1 MNCVKISEAE
11 YPLMEYIWEHAPI
24 SASALAAYS
33 QDAFHWKKNTTYT
46 VIKRL
51 TLRGALERQ
60 EPGFIVTPL
69 VTKEAVQQSRSWK
82 ICATGFSQGSSKD
95 MILSF
100 LSRESVDEQQ
110 LAELKKAVE
119 EYHR

>member
-33 QDAFHWKKNTTYT
+33 LDAFHWKKNTTYT

-60 EPGFIVTPL
+60 EPGFIVTRWLPN
-69 VTKEAVQQSRSWK
+69 SRYSSLNWK
-82 ICATGFSQGSSKD
+82 ICATASLPVLRR
-95 MILSF
+95 ILSF
-100 LSRESVDEQQ
+100 RSFPESRSAKKNWLS
-110 LAELKKAVE
+110 
-119 EYHR
+119 

>member
-33 QDAFHWKKNTTYT
+33 LDAFHWKKNTTYT

-60 EPGFIVTPL
+60 EPGLCNRIF
-69 VTKEAVQQSRSWK
+69 A
-82 ICATGFSQGSSKD
+82 GSSKD
-95 MILSF
+95 FILSF
-100 LSRESVDEQQ
+100 ISRESVSEEE
-110 LAELKKAVE
+110 LAELKAAVQ

>member
-1 MNCVKISEAE
+1 MLRSQPLLWQHIPRMRFIGRKI
-11 YPLMEYIWEHAPI
+11 PP
-24 SASALAAYS
+24 
-33 QDAFHWKKNTTYT
+33 T

-69 VTKEAVQQSRSWK
+69 VTKEAVQQSELENLCNR
-82 ICATGFSQGSSKD
+82 IFAGSSKD

>member
-69 VTKEAVQQSRSWK
+69 VTKQQVQQSELENLCNR
-82 ICATGFSQGSSKD
+82 IFAGSSKD
-95 MILSF
+95 FILSF
-100 LSRESVDEQQ
+100 ISRENVSEEE
-110 LAELKKAVE
+110 LAQIRQTVN

>member
-11 YPLMEYIWEHAPI
+11 YPLMEYIWENAPI

-69 VTKEAVQQSRSWK
+69 VTKQQVQQSELENLCNR
-82 ICATGFSQGSSKD
+82 IFAGSSKD
-95 MILSF
+95 FILSF
-100 LSRESVDEQQ
+100 ISRESVGDEELAQ
-110 LAELKKAVE
+110 LKQVVE

>member
-1 MNCVKISEAE
+1 MGTCSDLSLCSGSIFPGCVSLEE
-11 YPLMEYIWEHAPI
+11 
-24 SASALAAYS
+24 
-33 QDAFHWKKNTTYT
+33 NTTYT

-69 VTKEAVQQSRSWK
+69 VTKEAVQQSELENLCNR
-82 ICATGFSQGSSKD
+82 IFAGSSKD

>member
-11 YPLMEYIWEHAPI
+11 YPLMEYIWENAPI

-51 TLRGALERQ
+51 TLRGAL
-60 EPGFIVTPL
+60 
-69 VTKEAVQQSRSWK
+69 
-82 ICATGFSQGSSKD
+82 
-95 MILSF
+95 
-100 LSRESVDEQQ
+100 
-110 LAELKKAVE
+110 
-119 EYHR
+119 

>member
-33 QDAFHWKKNTTYT
+33 LDAFHWKKNTTYT

-69 VTKEAVQQSRSWK
+69 VTKQQVQQS
-82 ICATGFSQGSSKD
+82 
-95 MILSF
+95 
-100 LSRESVDEQQ
+100 
-110 LAELKKAVE
+110 
-119 EYHR
+119 

>member
-1 MNCVKISEAE
+1 MTALL
-11 YPLMEYIWEHAPI
+11 PA
-24 SASALAAYS
+24 ALADNCPDVALSLPSADIANY
-33 QDAFHWKKNTTYT
+33 AF
-46 VIKRL
+46 
-51 TLRGALERQ
+51 RGALERQ

-69 VTKEAVQQSRSWK
+69 VTKEAVQQSELENLCNR
-82 ICATGFSQGSSKD
+82 IFAGSSKD

>member
-46 VIKRL
+46 VI
-51 TLRGALERQ
+51 
-60 EPGFIVTPL
+60 VTPL
-69 VTKEAVQQSRSWK
+69 VTKEAVQQSELENLCNR
-82 ICATGFSQGSSKD
+82 IFAGSSKD

>member
-33 QDAFHWKKNTTYT
+33 LDAFHWKKNTTYT

-69 VTKEAVQQSRSWK
+69 VTKQQSELENLCNR
-82 ICATGFSQGSSKD
+82 IFAGSSKD
-95 MILSF
+95 FILSF
-100 LSRESVDEQQ
+100 SSRESVSEEE
-110 LAELKKAVE
+110 LAELKAAVQ

>member
-69 VTKEAVQQSRSWK
+69 VTKEAVQQSELEDLCNR
-82 ICATGFSQGSSKD
+82 IFAGSSKD

>member
-1 MNCVKISEAE
+1 MSCVKISEAE
-11 YPLMEYIWEHAPI
+11 YPLMEYIWANAPI

-33 QDAFHWKKNTTYT
+33 LDAFNWKKNTTYT

-69 VTKEAVQQSRSWK
+69 VTREQVRQSELEHLCNRVF
-82 ICATGFSQGSSKD
+82 AGSSKE

-100 LSRESVDEQQ
+100 LSREGLSEEE
-110 LAELKKAVE
+110 LAEIKEAVKE
-119 EYHR
+119 FHR

>member
-33 QDAFHWKKNTTYT
+33 LDAFHWKKNTTYT

-51 TLRGALERQ
+51 TLRRALERQ

-69 VTKEAVQQSRSWK
+69 VTKQQVQQSELENLCNR
-82 ICATGFSQGSSKD
+82 IFAGSSKD
-95 MILSF
+95 FILSF
-100 LSRESVDEQQ
+100 ISRESVSEEE
-110 LAELKKAVE
+110 LAELKAAVQ

>member
-33 QDAFHWKKNTTYT
+33 LDAFHWKKNTTY
-46 VIKRL
+46 RGNL
-51 TLRGALERQ
+51 LAYCPAGGTLLPCHAVLSKQ
-60 EPGFIVTPL
+60 Q
-69 VTKEAVQQSRSWK
+69 VQQSELENLCNR
-82 ICATGFSQGSSKD
+82 IFAGSSKD
-95 MILSF
+95 FILSF
-100 LSRESVDEQQ
+100 ISRESVSEEE
-110 LAELKKAVE
+110 LAELKAAVQ

>member
-1 MNCVKISEAE
+1 
-11 YPLMEYIWEHAPI
+11 MEYIWENAPI

-69 VTKEAVQQSRSWK
+69 VTKEAVQQSELENLCNR
-82 ICATGFSQGSSKD
+82 IFAGSSED
-95 MILSF
+95 MVISF
-100 LSRESVDEQQ
+100 LSRESVDEEK
-110 LAELKKAVE
+110 LAQIKKVVA

>member
-33 QDAFHWKKNTTYT
+33 LDAFHWKKNTTYT

-69 VTKEAVQQSRSWK
+69 CNRIFA
-82 ICATGFSQGSSKD
+82 GSSKD
-95 MILSF
+95 FILSF
-100 LSRESVDEQQ
+100 ISRESVSEEE
-110 LAELKKAVE
+110 LAELKAAVQ

>member
-1 MNCVKISEAE
+1 MGTCSD
-11 YPLMEYIWEHAPI
+11 L
-24 SASALAAYS
+24 SLCS
-33 QDAFHWKKNTTYT
+33 
-46 VIKRL
+46 
-51 TLRGALERQ
+51 GQ

-69 VTKEAVQQSRSWK
+69 VTKEAVQQSELENLCNR
-82 ICATGFSQGSSKD
+82 IFAGSSKD

>member
-1 MNCVKISEAE
+1 MPQSLPPHWRLILWM
-11 YPLMEYIWEHAPI
+11 P
-24 SASALAAYS
+24 
-33 QDAFHWKKNTTYT
+33 FHWKKNTTYT

-69 VTKEAVQQSRSWK
+69 VTKQQVQQSELENLCNR
-82 ICATGFSQGSSKD
+82 IFAGSSKD
-95 MILSF
+95 FILSF
-100 LSRESVDEQQ
+100 ISRESVSEEE
-110 LAELKKAVE
+110 LAELKAAVQ